1 MRGRYI
7 LASLLLAACSGQHT
21 KPLEVTEADN
31 GKQLTLAVD
40 GEFLLH
46 LAANPSTGFAW
57 QWQPALPAAISCKA
71 LAFASG
77 NSDADMVGAP
87 GEQQWLCRVSATGSY
102 ALGLDYRRSWEKV
115 PPVHRF
121 SLNLTVR

>member
-21 KPLEVTEADN
+21 KPLEITEADN

-77 NSDADMVGAP
+77 NSDPIWSAPQANSSGCAGCRHRAVMPLAWTTAVVGRR
-87 GEQQWLCRVSATGSY
+87 CRLST
-102 ALGLDYRRSWEKV
+102 ALPSI
-115 PPVHRF
+115 
-121 SLNLTVR
+121 